1 MADFNLKDDL
11 LGFGRAQLKYM
22 LFYNSTLDAL
32 TDFTHR
38 RGLFFYDTDLDSV
51 EVIKD
56 NTTGWNT
63 FIHAISQNNP
73 AYVADDDV
81 MDRLAIGTKTYGQIR
96 GYNPGYEAF
105 LKVDEDGYP
114 VPQAKILFEDIEETD
129 YTTVISAPGLDT
141 RFATEKA
148 IVDYVS
154 TLIPNYWLRTG
165 TTLSPINTTDSL
177 SINTNSSANAITGNS
192 SSGRGVQ
199 GLSTS
204 GIGIYG
210 QSSTSVGGYFTSNSG
225 VAGVFVTSPA
235 STNTSVDILQLIRN
249 TNGTAS
255 SGIGAHLRFSIE
267 TSSGGQAA
275 ECANFGAVLANAT
288 LANIQADFV
297 WKLRNIS
304 VTPTEIMRLTGTG
317 LLTVPSINLTSG
329 TANKYL
335 YLDGSKNITYVDA
348 PSGGVTPVDNILDW
362 DIDAYKPYTSKT
374 ASALYTGVTAPDAVA
389 TVLNYDGVFRATQL
403 YEGATRVMTT
413 HGTWTANGT
422 LHAVVTSAHAGF
434 CPQLPASSTGTF
446 LRDNG
451 TWATA
456 TNWLRSSGVLS
467 PLVSTDRVAVI
478 TNAGVPI
485 TGSSTDYPG
494 IRALSTNNYGISALS
509 TNGIGGLIS
518 QAPSS
523 TNTATEVLRLQR
535 ETSGTADAN
544 IGTYI
549 SYSLSSLAASPVEA
563 SRIVTLLNDVTSDA
577 EYANL
582 Q

>member
-1 MADFNLKDDL
+1 MWL
-11 LGFGRAQLKYM
+11 
-22 LFYNSTLDAL
+22 
-32 TDFTHR
+32 
-38 RGLFFYDTDLDSV
+38 
-51 EVIKD
+51 
-56 NTTGWNT
+56 
-63 FIHAISQNNP
+63 
-73 AYVADDDV
+73 
-81 MDRLAIGTKTYGQIR
+81 
-96 GYNPGYEAF
+96 
-105 LKVDEDGYP
+105 
-114 VPQAKILFEDIEETD
+114 
-129 YTTVISAPGLDT
+129 TVI
-141 RFATEKA
+141 
-148 IVDYVS
+148 
-154 TLIPNYWLRTG
+154 
-165 TTLSPINTTDSL
+165 
-177 SINTNSSANAITGNS
+177 
-192 SSGRGVQ
+192 
-199 GLSTS
+199 
-204 GIGIYG
+204 
-210 QSSTSVGGYFTSNSG
+210 
-225 VAGVFVTSPA
+225 
-235 STNTSVDILQLIRN
+235 
-249 TNGTAS
+249 
-255 SGIGAHLRFSIE
+255 
-267 TSSGGQAA
+267 
-275 ECANFGAVLANAT
+275 
-288 LANIQADFV
+288 
-297 WKLRNIS
+297 
-304 VTPTEIMRLTGTG
+304 G

-362 DIDAYKPYTSKT
+362 DTDAYKPYTSKT

-456 TNWLRSSGVLS
+456 TNWLRSSGVVS

-478 TNAGVPI
+478 TNTGVPI

-535 ETSGTADAN
+535 ETSGTAAAN

-563 SRIVTLLNDVTSDA
+563 SRIVTLLTDVTSAA
-577 EYANL
+577 ESANL
-582 Q
+582 QWWLVNAGTMAKRMELTSTGQLIVPTLRVGTSSNYTEIEADGTIKFVGDATVWEDLNFAVVKSGGPEASLPADVTINDVYYKEFTSANNQSCGDEEEMPHNAKLSTNLHPHAHIFLKSGESAGTTGVTFTLYWELRESTGTTSGNLTMSATSAELTANPHKFDIWGTEFAGPTTLGSQLCLALYRTGGNAGDVVVTTYGVHYEIDLIGSREITTK